1 MSSLAS
7 PIQSTDGL
15 ILKLENI
22 SKGFTDKKNKI
33 NSKHTVI
40 NKLNLSIKNGEF
52 VTIVGPSGCG
62 KSTLLNLVAGLD
74 EVCDGEILVD
84 DKPVALSPRTDRVV
98 VFQEGALFPW
108 LTVCENIEFGLK
120 IARIPNEKR
129 KEKVM
134 KLIEM
139 VQLTNFTH
147 AYIHQLSGGM
157 KQRVAIARA
166 LALDPKI
173 LLMDEPFAALDV
185 QTRKMLYSHLL
196 RIHQETKKTILFVTH
211 NIHEAVA
218 LGDRVIVMSPKLAN
232 IKKQII
238 VNIPRPRSID
248 HPLVESITREIIS
261 ESNDLFVN
269 DPVKE
274 SEIAS
279 EELNRTIISTVN

>member
-1 MSSLAS
+1 
-7 PIQSTDGL
+7 
-15 ILKLENI
+15 
-22 SKGFTDKKNKI
+22 
-33 NSKHTVI
+33 
-40 NKLNLSIKNGEF
+40 
-52 VTIVGPSGCG
+52 
-62 KSTLLNLVAGLD
+62 
-74 EVCDGEILVD
+74 
-84 DKPVALSPRTDRVV
+84 
-98 VFQEGALFPW
+98 
-108 LTVCENIEFGLK
+108 
-120 IARIPNEKR
+120 
-129 KEKVM
+129 
-134 KLIEM
+134 
-139 VQLTNFTH
+139 
-147 AYIHQLSGGM
+147 
-157 KQRVAIARA
+157 
-166 LALDPKI
+166 
-173 LLMDEPFAALDV
+173 
-185 QTRKMLYSHLL
+185 L